1 MFKKWRHLSL
11 TTKVMVGM
19 IGGLLIGILSRSF
32 FPDSTLVTHYLTNG
46 LFNIVGQIF
55 ITSLKMLVVPLIF
68 TSIICGTCS
77 LSDASTLGR
86 LGGKTLVLYLFT
98 TAVAITLAIVAALLL
113 EPGVGANLEGAAQFS
128 AKDAPS
134 ISDVLIRLF
143 PSNPV
148 EALAQGN
155 TLQIIVFS
163 VLFGI
168 SIAAAGEP
176 GERIARIFE
185 SMNEVM
191 MKLVAL
197 MMNLA
202 PYGVFCL
209 MARLFT
215 TIELG
220 AIMSLLKYFLV
231 LIGVLLL
238 HVLVTYCSMFRI
250 LTGLSPAL
258 FLKKMEDAIIFAFST
273 ASSNA
278 TIPVTMETAT
288 HRMGV
293 SNRVASFTIP
303 LGSTINMDGTAI
315 MQGVATV
322 FIAQAF
328 GIGLGIQDYLTVIL
342 TATLASIG
350 TAGVPG
356 VGLVMLAMVLQQVGL
371 PLEGIALIIGVD
383 RFLDMVRTAVN
394 VTGDCAVTC
403 IVAKSEEALD
413 LDVFNN
419 PDAGVKEEEIDFHHI
434 RKEPACY

>member
-1 MFKKWRHLSL
+1 MFKKWRELSL

-19 IGGLLIGILSRSF
+19 ISGLFVGILVRMLFEGNAFVANYITDGF
-32 FPDSTLVTHYLTNG
+32 FYVA
-46 LFNIVGQIF
+46 GQIF

-86 LGGKTLVLYLFT
+86 LGCKTLALYMLT
-98 TAVAITLAIVAALLL
+98 TAVAITLAILAALLF
-113 EPGVGANLEGAAQFS
+113 EPGEGANLEATSSFAPGE
-128 AKDAPS
+128 APS
-134 ISDVLIRLF
+134 LGEVIIRLF
-143 PSNPV
+143 PSNPI
-148 EALAQGN
+148 EALASGN

-215 TIELG
+215 TIEVG
-220 AIMSLLKYFLV
+220 AIFSLLKYVMV

-238 HVLVTYCSMFRI
+238 HVVVTYCLLFNVFTRLNPI
-250 LTGLSPAL
+250 V
-258 FLKKMEDAIIFAFST
+258 FLKKMEDAIMFAFST

-278 TIPVTMETAT
+278 TIPVTMETVT

-293 SNRVASFTIP
+293 ANRVASFTVP

-328 GIGLGIQDYLTVIL
+328 SIDLGLSDYLTVIM

-371 PLEGIALIIGVD
+371 PVEGIALIMGVD
-383 RFLDMVRTAVN
+383 RLLDMIRSAVN
-394 VTGDCAVTC
+394 VTGDSAVTC
-403 IVAKSEEALD
+403 IVAKSEGALD
-413 LDVFNN
+413 TTVFNN
-419 PDAGVKEEEIDFHHI
+419 PEAGLKEEEIDFHHI
-434 RKEPACY
+434 R